1 MDCVDPDVRKRPK
14 MGHVIRT
21 LEADDL
27 FFHDERRIAR
37 EHSEVDRQADEMSLY
52 DSSQLKKSS
61 YHMQYHWEKCRVKVS
76 NHNYNKE
83 PNSTRY
89 PSLLLFTVYEAT
101 PKV

>member
-61 YHMQYHWEKCRVKVS
+61 YHMWPKWALGVQQS
-76 NHNYNKE
+76 GQ
-83 PNSTRY
+83 PAST
-89 PSLLLFTVYEAT
+89 SLHGGPAT
-101 PKV
+101 CFVRNFQIPFPVLSQ